1 MEAIVVLVSVAIV
14 AVVLIASRV
23 SLKKAVE
30 KNKTQLEDKYRQS
43 TCTHSAYGQTMF
55 NLLEQA
61 LTALS
66 DEKRLELCHNIAKA
80 KNVTQVSKQTE
91 SSVGEL
97 LAYDDVNEFLKTTY
111 GTNS

>member
-1 MEAIVVLVSVAIV
+1 MEAIVIGVLIAIV

-66 DEKRLELCHNIAKA
+66 EEKRLELCHNIAKA
-80 KNVTQVSKQTE
+80 KDVTRVSTQTE

-111 GTNS
+111 GTKC